1 MPWLRVPA
9 EPSVDSVERI
19 SANSVLRR
27 FPETDLAGHQP
38 FAYLAIVPETKPM
51 SFTLDRSAF
60 AVGRLNDEDSQ
71 VDYWLSQPPERRI
84 AAVEFLRRS
93 FNPDAYSAQR
103 LHGFFETAQR
113 A

>member
-1 MPWLRVPA
+1 MPWLHVPG
-9 EPSVDSVERI
+9 EPSVDSVAKIPGR
-19 SANSVLRR
+19 NFLHR
-27 FPETDLAGHQP
+27 FPETDLAAHQP
-38 FAYLAIVPETKPM
+38 FAYPAVMPETKPM

-60 AVGRLNDEDSQ
+60 SVGRLNDEDSQ

>member
-1 MPWLRVPA
+1 MG
-9 EPSVDSVERI
+9 SVVRI
-19 SANSVLRR
+19 SASSVRRR

-38 FAYLAIVPETKPM
+38 FSYLAIVPETKPM

-60 AVGRLNDEDSQ
+60 SVGRLNDEDSQ

-103 LHGFFETAQR
+103 LHGLFETAKR